1 MNQKTKEQTFMMKNS
16 TKLKLFHIEI
26 IMVISLLVGQI
37 LGMEWKKKR
46 SKKKDAV
53 YRLTMFPLK
62 LTGKLNPNCI

>member
-1 MNQKTKEQTFMMKNS
+1 MMKNLI
-16 TKLKLFHIEI
+16 KLKPSLIEI
-26 IMVISLLVGQI
+26 IMVISLPVGQI

-62 LTGKLNPNCI
+62 LTGK